1 MSAARMPKSVKALM
15 FVASMALALSAVSGF
30 QAAPLLGS
38 GARTHSAFCPSAS
51 KARFSIQSFQAGRGI
66 GGRRRTSGNGVTG
79 LRAEADYYADLGC
92 SRSADQDEIKK
103 AFRQKARKL
112 HPDVNKSPDAIKE
125 FQQIQQAYE
134 VLSDPQKKGLYDQFG
149 EAGVKGGGF
158 GGGGGAGFSDFGDFS
173 PFGDIFDSF
182 FGGGGGGGGRAR
194 KPQGPQQGD
203 DLRLDLEIDFTKA
216 IFGGDEKIKIS
227 HLETCDT
234 CENGNGMKPGTKP
247 RTCGTCGGSGIVTQ
261 VARTPLGMLQQQSA
275 CPQCQGTGQIVDEYC
290 GTCSGRGRL
299 QKSKQLMITIPPG
312 VDSGS
317 RLRIRKE
324 GDAGPKGG
332 PPGDLYVFLKVKPSK
347 DFKRDGA
354 DIYTEARIS
363 YVDAIL
369 GCEIDVKTVDG
380 DTKLTIPAGTQ
391 PETVMKMDGK
401 GAPKLGGK
409 GERGKQ
415 FVTVKVDIPTS
426 VNKEEKE
433 LLMKLQGM
441 GAKAGFGFGRK

>member
-1 MSAARMPKSVKALM
+1 VLPAEKEAGRKTPLGLSIGSGSKERKFDWKAPHLTSLLSMSAARMPKSVKALM

-30 QAAPLLGS
+30 QAVPLLGS

-234 CENGNGMKPGTKP
+234 CEVRPSPPPPSCSRPLSLIELTRSECLDASILYTSITCQPQAPPPAAMPVDASCMPALGRPDLESSIHPEWERDEARDQAADLRDLRRLWDRNAGRAHPPRDAAAAERLSTVPGH
-247 RTCGTCGGSGIVTQ
+247 RADSRRILRLLLW
-261 VARTPLGMLQQQSA
+261 ARKA
-275 CPQCQGTGQIVDEYC
+275 
-290 GTCSGRGRL
+290 
-299 QKSKQLMITIPPG
+299 
-312 VDSGS
+312 
-317 RLRIRKE
+317 
-324 GDAGPKGG
+324 A
-332 PPGDLYVFLKVKPSK
+332 KVKAAHDHHPTWC
-347 DFKRDGA
+347 G
-354 DIYTEARIS
+354 
-363 YVDAIL
+363 L
-369 GCEIDVKTVDG
+369 GQP
-380 DTKLTIPAGTQ
+380 PAY
-391 PETVMKMDGK
+391 
-401 GAPKLGGK
+401 
-409 GERGKQ
+409 
-415 FVTVKVDIPTS
+415 
-426 VNKEEKE
+426 
-433 LLMKLQGM
+433 
-441 GAKAGFGFGRK
+441 